1 MSDRSTIDNIQI
13 LRGLAA
19 LLVVLCHAVYSTWVS
34 DPGFTLGGNLDN
46 FGPVGVDLFI
56 VISGFIIAHT
66 SFVHGRRDPMD
77 FARQRLWRVV
87 PLYALLT
94 APWVVFAALAGPLD
108 GHKLLATLTFWPAT
122 DRVSMAYLPVGWT
135 LSFEMLFYAAAT
147 LCLLLPGR
155 RTVAGLILAYLSC
168 WAGALWTGAP
178 ALIFL
183 GNPIS
188 GEFLMGVA
196 IAHFARR
203 RSPLLGAAALMIG
216 LTTLA
221 GQLINGYG
229 WIHSAHLVLDG
240 SQSLQ
245 RLILWGMPCGF
256 IVLAAV
262 LMEPWRPLALARPL
276 VALGAASYSLY
287 LVHPLVLF
295 GWETV
300 LQTTKIP
307 LHSAAIYWAGVILS
321 VGAGLLTYRLVER
334 PLLNLVFRRR
344 RPTPV
349 AAVPT

>member
-1 MSDRSTIDNIQI
+1 MSDRRVIDNIQI
-13 LRGLAA
+13 LRGLVA
-19 LLVVLCHAVYSTWVS
+19 LLVVLCHTVYSTWVS
-34 DPGFTLGGNLDN
+34 DPRFTLGGNLDN
-46 FGPVGVDLFI
+46 FGPVGVDLFF

-66 SFVHGRRDPMD
+66 SFVHGQRGPMD
-77 FARQRLWRVV
+77 FVRQRLWRVV
-87 PLYALLT
+87 PLYALLS

-108 GHKLLATLTFWPAT
+108 GDKLLATLTFWPAT
-122 DRVSMAYLPVGWT
+122 DRISMTYLSVGWT
-135 LSFEMLFYAAAT
+135 LCFETLFYAAAA

-155 RTVAGLILAYLSC
+155 RIVVGLILAYLSC
-168 WAGALWTGAP
+168 WAGAIWTGAP
-178 ALIFL
+178 ILIFL

-216 LTTLA
+216 VTTLV

-245 RLILWGMPCGF
+245 RLILWGIPSAF

-262 LMEPWRPLALARPL
+262 LMAPWRPVALAKPL

-300 LQTTKIP
+300 LKASP
-307 LHSAAIYWAGVILS
+307 LVLPSPAIYCAGVILS
-321 VGAGLLTYRLVER
+321 VGAGLLTHRFVEIPLFKLV
-334 PLLNLVFRRR
+334 LWRRQ
-344 RPTPV
+344 PIPV
-349 AAVPT
+349 TAAAT